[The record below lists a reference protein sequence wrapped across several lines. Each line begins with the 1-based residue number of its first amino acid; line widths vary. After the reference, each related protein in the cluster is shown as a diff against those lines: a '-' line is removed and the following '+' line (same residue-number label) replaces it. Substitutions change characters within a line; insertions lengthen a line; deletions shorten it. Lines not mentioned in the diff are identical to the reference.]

1 MLNHEFDDFF
11 GYLRTACA
19 MLGGTRVSEDH
30 KAFWKI
36 ALERYSFQDAVAAVN
51 RWVSTNE
58 FAPKPASLANM
69 IRQVESERR
78 SERELKRSLPT
89 IRALS
94 PQERTQQAEDAQ
106 KYMRMIDWLKAHKP
120 PETHHISYLLGVF
133 LQYPNRLNPAQIKY
147 LRDVHAIDREGQDTG
162 RYSPEYEDWFES
174 QGKSRMEERLGIPK
188 DYEAA

>member
-1 MLNHEFDDFF
+1 MYNHEFDEFF

-36 ALERYSFQDAVAAVN
+36 ALEKYSFQDAVAAVN

-78 SERELKRSLPT
+78 SERELERSMP
-89 IRALS
+89 IRRVLT
-94 PQERTQQAEDAQ
+94 PQEREFQAQEARR
-106 KYMRMIDWLKAHKP
+106 YMEMIEWLKAHKP
-120 PETHHISYLLGVF
+120 PATHHISHLLGIF
-133 LQYPNRLNPAQIKY
+133 LQHPNQLTPVQVKY
-147 LRDVHAIDREGQDTG
+147 LRDVHAIDKDGQETG
-162 RYSPEYEDWFES
+162 RYSPSYGDWFES
-174 QGKSRMEERLGIPK
+174 QGKSQAWNRIF
-188 DYEAA
+188 A